1 MIEGVSHKPGEQL
14 LAGAAFLSEGRC
26 MLMPKMGAFLRYSEF
41 SDRGGCPVLSFPL
54 SQIF

>member
-41 SDRGGCPVLSFPL
+41 SDRGGCPLLSFPL
-54 SQIF
+54 SQTF